1 MRLSGVVPPLN
12 IVEQKS
18 TMVPV
23 ICNIYVMSCVLIAR
37 LSIII
42 YLVSLLLYIMW
53 GMLINI
59 LFVCEGLL
67 IRLRRT
73 RQMFK
78 SKSIDISDRHIYSS
92 MVDYLF

>member
-1 MRLSGVVPPLN
+1 MKNKAIFMRLSGVVPPLN

-42 YLVSLLLYIMW
+42 YNVGDAY
-53 GMLINI
+53 
-59 LFVCEGLL
+59 
-67 IRLRRT
+67 
-73 RQMFK
+73 
-78 SKSIDISDRHIYSS
+78 
-92 MVDYLF
+92 

>member
-59 LFVCEGLL
+59 LFVCGGLL

-78 SKSIDISDRHIYSS
+78 SKSIDISDRRIYSS